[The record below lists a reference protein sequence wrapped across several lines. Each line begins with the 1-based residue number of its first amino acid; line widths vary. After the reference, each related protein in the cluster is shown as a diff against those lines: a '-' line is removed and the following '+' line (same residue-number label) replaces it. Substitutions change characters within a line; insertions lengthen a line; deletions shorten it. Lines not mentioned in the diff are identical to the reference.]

1 MRYALLT
8 PHPNPLPQ
16 GERGGEFRH
25 YPEKGVKE
33 KMERVR
39 LGIIGS
45 QLAAHWHLKNLS
57 KLRGLKVDVV
67 AVASKKIENAR
78 AFAKEFDIP
87 DHYDDYRR
95 ILERPDVDVVDLCIP
110 TDLHEE
116 FSIQAVEAGKHVI
129 CEKPLTG
136 YFGKEREEEQVGLT
150 VRKELML
157 KEALKG
163 CDRIIQAVRKNRV
176 KFMYAENWIY
186 APPFEKLKRLMK
198 TSGGTILEIRAEQG
212 HSGSQAN
219 YSRRWKTSGGGALM
233 RLGSHPVGGAIH
245 LKHYEGMLRYGRP
258 TRPKSVM
265 AEVGH
270 HTKIESFVK
279 EKKKYLVSEWMDVE
293 DWGVIVINFEDGSKA
308 TVFASDTVLGGVRN
322 ILNIF
327 LSNAVIHVN
336 INPHDVLEVYAPE
349 PHIFGEEYIAEK
361 LETKAGWNFP
371 SPDDDWMKGFPQE
384 LEDFIDAIGLD
395 REPISGIDLARDVV
409 EVIYAAYASAE
420 EGKRILL
427 KRE

>member
-1 MRYALLT
+1 
-8 PHPNPLPQ
+8 
-16 GERGGEFRH
+16 
-25 YPEKGVKE
+25 
-33 KMERVR
+33 MERVR

-45 QLAAHWHLKNLS
+45 KLAAHWHLNNLS

-67 AVASKKIENAR
+67 AVASKRMENAR
-78 AFAKEFDIP
+78 AFAKEFDIL
-87 DHYDDYRR
+87 DYYDDYRR
-95 ILERPDVDVVDLCIP
+95 LLERPDVDVVDLCIP

-116 FSIQAVEAGKHVI
+116 FSIQAAEAGKHII

-136 YFGKEREEEQVGLT
+136 YFGKERKEDQVGLT
-150 VRKELML
+150 VRKKLML

-163 CDRIIQAVRKNRV
+163 CNRVIQAVRKNRV

-186 APPFEKLKRLMK
+186 APPFIKLKRLMK
-198 TSGGTILEIRAEQG
+198 ASGGTILEIRAEQG
-212 HSGSQAN
+212 HSGSQAD

-245 LKHYEGMLRYGRP
+245 LKHYEGMLKYGRP

-270 HTKIESFVK
+270 HTKIESFTK
-279 EKKKYLVSEWMDVE
+279 EKKKYLVSEWEDVE
-293 DWGVIVINFEDGSKA
+293 DWGAIIINFEDGSKA
-308 TVFASDTVLGGVRN
+308 TIFASDTILGGIRN
-322 ILNIF
+322 ILNVY
-327 LSNAVIHVN
+327 LSNAVVYVN
-336 INPHDVLEVYAPE
+336 INPHDVLEVYAPDS
-349 PHIFGEEYIAEK
+349 HIFGEEYIAEK

-384 LEDFIDAIGLD
+384 LEDFIDAVLLD
-395 REPISGIDLARDVV
+395 REPVSGIDLARDVV

-427 KRE
+427 KRK

>member
-1 MRYALLT
+1 M
-8 PHPNPLPQ
+8 
-16 GERGGEFRH
+16 
-25 YPEKGVKE
+25 EK
-33 KMERVR
+33 VR

-45 QLAAHWHLKNLS
+45 QLAAHWHLSNLS

-67 AVASKKIENAR
+67 AVASKRIENAR
-78 AFAKEFDIP
+78 AFAKKFDIP

-95 ILERPDVDVVDLCIP
+95 ILERTDIDVVDLCIP

-116 FSIQAVEAGKHVI
+116 FSIQAAEAGKHII

-136 YFGKEREEEQVGLT
+136 YFGKEREEDQVGLM
-150 VRKELML
+150 VCKELML

-163 CDRIIQAVRKNRV
+163 CDRVIEAVRKNRV

-186 APPFEKLKRLMK
+186 APPFVKLKRLMK
-198 TSGGTILEIRAEQG
+198 ASAGTILEIRAEQG

-233 RLGSHPVGGAIH
+233 RLGSHPVGGTIH
-245 LKHYEGMLRYGRP
+245 LKHYEGILKYGRP
-258 TRPKSVM
+258 THPKSVM

-270 HTKIESFVK
+270 HTKIESFMK
-279 EKKKYLVSEWMDVE
+279 EKKKYLISEWEDVE
-293 DWGVIVINFEDGSKA
+293 DWGVMIINFEDGSKA

-322 ILNIF
+322 ILNVY
-327 LSNAVIHVN
+327 LSNAVVYVN

-349 PHIFGEEYIAEK
+349 PYIFGEEYIAEK

-384 LEDFIDAIGLD
+384 LEDFIDAVLLN

-420 EGKRILL
+420 KGMRMEL
-427 KRE
+427 KR